1 MLISS
6 GKKNIIAG
14 LTPKW
19 KQFTDNQKKKKLLGP
34 LLAAGPV
41 SFHELTW
48 KCVGCYLVQ
57 AAGWA
62 ASSSISHFF
71 GRKRVSCYY
80 ASFSSLRKIKKKVNL
95 LEFLVRFNSRPPGGS
110 AYSVK
115 CRLKLTFEKNSLTIT
130 CVTRRANDVRLKK
143 KHVKQSVC
151 VCVCRIFRRQ
161 SKTGD
166 ETYDQEAAGPRV
178 APPTA

>member
-1 MLISS
+1 MKVRRLLPRSSS
-6 GKKNIIAG
+6 GVGSLKFNFTFFWEEKGELLLRFILFFKKN
-14 LTPKW
+14 
-19 KQFTDNQKKKKLLGP
+19 KKN
-34 LLAAGPV
+34 
-41 SFHELTW
+41 
-48 KCVGCYLVQ
+48 
-57 AAGWA
+57 
-62 ASSSISHFF
+62 
-71 GRKRVSCYY
+71 
-80 ASFSSLRKIKKKVNL
+80 KKKVNL